1 MKEKVKRK
9 LDNFFE
15 KIVEFYIYWA
25 IIWLISYMV
34 STLFIKFYNFI
45 ERTSIASEFSET
57 TKQVLSVETLQH
69 QLLHNIVF
77 TIVLVKAYKILM
89 EYAEKKHINIKYTL
103 EIAIIAPVVEVIFN
117 YSSYEFQMLIFYWV
131 LAVIMSIIY
140 LAFYWNLRKVEEDYE
155 NEHK

>member
-45 ERTSIASEFSET
+45 E
-57 TKQVLSVETLQH
+57 LSV
-69 QLLHNIVF
+69 
-77 TIVLVKAYKILM
+77 KM
-89 EYAEKKHINIKYTL
+89 L
-103 EIAIIAPVVEVIFN
+103 ELFIQDFLN
-117 YSSYEFQMLIFYWV
+117 
-131 LAVIMSIIY
+131 
-140 LAFYWNLRKVEEDYE
+140 NL
-155 NEHK
+155 